1 MIMARIHQGQSFNFQ
16 ILSALSYF
24 LERDLDYLAFE
35 GMNYED
41 SIFQKANTIV
51 AIGEAKYRSSTKNW
65 TLNALFFENGKG
77 PFIQL
82 WNNDRNDIDLLFFTN
97 KDIDKKLNF
106 ENFGIKISDND
117 LQRILEKLKDNEQIN
132 KKPNIRDLK
141 NFISRIQ
148 VFNSDIKTLEN
159 KLQESLN
166 DENYKTNLEN
176 IRYFIGYINSDSY
189 KSGEFLYRTNILK
202 KISIKESENKRQL
215 DYKTIN
221 SDNIFAKIYFE
232 LIWSRTSQGFL
243 NSFLK
248 YNPEYLK
255 ENVEESIEKLLESK
269 FIKHINYD
277 EKVVLKSNY
286 RPLFE
291 YIKNNINKRKDTSKK
306 EEYLSLT
313 SLDEIIFKKIF
324 NSKWFLKI
332 LTTNVGNP
340 VEHTIQLYNGEIIR
354 FEKSLC
360 PSTPILSDLANFLE
374 EIFTVSRI
382 FNRKLQNY
390 NIFPHI
396 SEFNKIISFDEF
408 TSIWF
413 EKQIKNLNIDS
424 FITNEFR
431 LAQEYLGDSESTKIF
446 LKSLLD
452 DKTWLCIPLEFIL
465 KMQKIERG
473 QMTFL
478 AAFGMLN

>member
-1 MIMARIHQGQSFNFQ
+1 
-16 ILSALSYF
+16 
-24 LERDLDYLAFE
+24 
-35 GMNYED
+35 
-41 SIFQKANTIV
+41 
-51 AIGEAKYRSSTKNW
+51 
-65 TLNALFFENGKG
+65 
-77 PFIQL
+77 
-82 WNNDRNDIDLLFFTN
+82 
-97 KDIDKKLNF
+97 
-106 ENFGIKISDND
+106 
-117 LQRILEKLKDNEQIN
+117 
-132 KKPNIRDLK
+132 
-141 NFISRIQ
+141 
-148 VFNSDIKTLEN
+148 
-159 KLQESLN
+159 
-166 DENYKTNLEN
+166 
-176 IRYFIGYINSDSY
+176 
-189 KSGEFLYRTNILK
+189 
-202 KISIKESENKRQL
+202 
-215 DYKTIN
+215 
-221 SDNIFAKIYFE
+221 
-232 LIWSRTSQGFL
+232 
-243 NSFLK
+243 
-248 YNPEYLK
+248 
-255 ENVEESIEKLLESK
+255 
-269 FIKHINYD
+269 
-277 EKVVLKSNY
+277 
-286 RPLFE
+286 
-291 YIKNNINKRKDTSKK
+291 
-306 EEYLSLT
+306 LT

>member
-1 MIMARIHQGQSFNFQ
+1 MDRIHQGKSFNFQ
-16 ILSALSYF
+16 ILSSLSYF
-24 LERDLDYLAFE
+24 LECDLDYLAFE
-35 GMNYED
+35 GMTYED
-41 SIFQKANTIV
+41 SIFRKANTIV
-51 AIGEAKYRSSTKNW
+51 AIGEAKYRSSKKNW

-77 PFIQL
+77 PFAQL
-82 WNNDRNDIDLLFFTN
+82 WNNDRKEVDLLFFTN

-117 LQRILEKLKDNEQIN
+117 LQRILEKLKNNEQIN
-132 KKPNIRDLK
+132 KNPNIRDLK

-148 VFNSDIKTLEN
+148 IFKSDIKTLEN

-176 IRYFIGYINSDSY
+176 IRYFMGYINSDSY
-189 KSGEFLYRTNILK
+189 KSGEFVHRTNILK
-202 KISIKESENKRQL
+202 KLSIKESENKKQL

-221 SDNIFAKIYFE
+221 SNNIFHKIYFE
-232 LIWSRTSQGFL
+232 LIWSRKYQDFL
-243 NSFLK
+243 SSFLK

-255 ENVEESIEKLLESK
+255 ENVQQSIEKLLESK
-269 FIKHINYD
+269 FIKYIDYD
-277 EKVVLKSNY
+277 EKVVLKSTY

-291 YIKNNINKRKDTSKK
+291 YIQNNIIKRKDNSKK
-306 EEYLSLT
+306 EEYMSLT

-340 VEHTIQLYNGEIIR
+340 VEHTIQLHNGEIIR
-354 FEKSLC
+354 LKKSLC
-360 PSTPILSDLANFLE
+360 PSTPILSYLANFLE
-374 EIFTVSRI
+374 EIFTVSGI
-382 FNRKLQNY
+382 FYRKLQNY

-396 SEFNKIISFDEF
+396 SEFNKKISFDEF
-408 TSIWF
+408 TSIWL
-413 EKQIKNLNIDS
+413 EKQIENLNIDS

-431 LAQEYLGDSESTKIF
+431 LAQKYLGDYESTKIF
-446 LKSLLD
+446 LQSLLNN
-452 DKTWLCIPLEFIL
+452 KTWLCIPIEFVL
-465 KMQKIERG
+465 KMLTIERV

-478 AAFGMLN
+478 AAFGMIN